1 MTSLPECDSE
11 TARVARAAPPGP
23 EAVVEVAPASGSRPR
38 PERSGARIVSPGRP
52 DVYLVDPA
60 GYRRRIPNHTTYCR
74 LFRDWRGI
82 SDADDL
88 DEIAEGLPFKSATIL
103 VRGDA
108 AARIYLLD
116 NGRKRLVPSDTVM
129 DKYWF
134 NWGRICVVRQI
145 LIDHVPE
152 GDLWE

>member
-1 MTSLPECDSE
+1 MSSPECDSE
-11 TARVARAAPPGP
+11 SMRVAVTAMPQVASAAHP
-23 EAVVEVAPASGSRPR
+23 VTAPHPR
-38 PERSGARIVSPGRP
+38 PERSGSRLVRPGRP
-52 DVYLVDPA
+52 DVYLVDPS
-60 GYRRRIPNHTTYCR
+60 GYRRRIPNHTTYNR

-82 SDADDL
+82 SDSNDL
-88 DEIAEGLPFKSATIL
+88 EEIAEGPALKSATIL
-103 VRGDA
+103 VRGDG

-116 NGRKRLVPSDTVM
+116 DGRKHFIPNDTVM

-152 GDLWE
+152 GDPWQ